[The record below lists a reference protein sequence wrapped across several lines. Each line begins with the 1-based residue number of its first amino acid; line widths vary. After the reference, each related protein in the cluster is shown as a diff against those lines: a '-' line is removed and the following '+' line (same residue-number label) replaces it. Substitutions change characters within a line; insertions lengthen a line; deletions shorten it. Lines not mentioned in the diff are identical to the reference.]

1 MIVRM
6 RFGGHGLG
14 YLRPS
19 MKLSTHSM
27 TLRRAAR
34 SLFGWKALRPNQL
47 AAMRAVMKRRD
58 ALVVLPTGAG
68 KSAIYQIPASL
79 IPGPTVVISPLLALQ
94 QDQIA
99 SLNERQRP
107 ELRAVRIS
115 SNESPTQQAEAITEI
130 REGRAEFL
138 FITPEQL
145 SNPDRMA
152 EVAALKPAL
161 VAIDEA
167 HCISAWGHDFR
178 PDYLALGHLIDGI
191 GRPPVVAL
199 TATASPPVRDDIVAR
214 LRLRDPEV
222 VVSGLDRPNLFV
234 EVAHCP
240 TEDYRWRR
248 LIALLSDDER
258 PGIIYVPTRRAAEEL
273 ATRLTDA
280 GYPTQFYHG
289 GMAAGARHELHEAFL
304 ADEVPIM
311 VATSAFGM
319 GIDKPNI
326 AWVVH
331 MALPDSPDSYFQEI
345 GRAGR
350 DGQPARV
357 LLLWQAED
365 VGLQRFFSGGL
376 PDVDELRDLAALLRR
391 KPATKTELRETTG
404 LGPRKLGQY
413 LSLLEQVGAAEP
425 RARQRIG
432 APRYSPT
439 PTDAAAAALAE
450 AERQQTVTRSRTDM
464 MRAFAETRACR
475 GQTLLAYFGEQ
486 MTQVCGHCDNCHNGT
501 SVADQGAVGPF
512 PVHSQVRHPEWGS
525 GMVLSYE
532 EDKMMV
538 LFEEVG
544 YKTLSVRVVSEQGL
558 LTLD

>member
-1 MIVRM
+1 
-6 RFGGHGLG
+6 
-14 YLRPS
+14 

-34 SLFGWKALRPNQL
+34 SLFGWTALRPNQL

-99 SLNERQRP
+99 ALNERQRP

-115 SNESPTQQAEAITEI
+115 SNESAAQQAEAINEI

-178 PDYLALGHLIDGI
+178 PDYLALGHLIEGI

-199 TATASPPVRDDIVAR
+199 TATASPPVRDDIIAR
-214 LRLRDPEV
+214 LRLHKPEV
-222 VVSGLDRPNLFV
+222 VVSGLDRPNLFL

-248 LIALLSDDER
+248 LVALLRDDER

-280 GYPTQFYHG
+280 GFPAQCYHG
-289 GMAAGARHELHEAFL
+289 GMAAGARSELHEAFL
-304 ADEVPIM
+304 ADQVPIM

-345 GRAGR
+345 GRSGR

-376 PDVDELRDLAALLRR
+376 PDENELRDLAALLRR
-391 KPATKTELRETTG
+391 EPATKTELREATG

-413 LSLLEQVGAAEP
+413 ISLLEQAGAAEP

-439 PTDAAAAALAE
+439 PVDAAAAALAE

-464 MRAFAETRACR
+464 MRAFAETSACR

-486 MTQVCGHCDNCHNGT
+486 MTQVCGHCDNCHAGT

-512 PVHSQVRHPEWGS
+512 AVHSQVRHPEWGH
-525 GMVLSYE
+525 GMVLGYE
-532 EDKMMV
+532 EDKMTV
-538 LFEEVG
+538 LFDEVG

>member
-1 MIVRM
+1 
-6 RFGGHGLG
+6 
-14 YLRPS
+14 
-19 MKLSTHSM
+19 MKLSMHST

-34 SLFGWKALRPNQL
+34 SLFGWTALRPNQL

-99 SLNERQRP
+99 ALNERQRP

-115 SNESPTQQAEAITEI
+115 SDESSAQQAEAIEEI
-130 REGRAEFL
+130 RDGRAEFL

-145 SNPDRMA
+145 SNPDRLA
-152 EVAALKPAL
+152 EVRSLKPAL

-178 PDYLALGHLIDGI
+178 PDYLALGHLIEGI

-199 TATASPPVRDDIVAR
+199 TATASPPVRDDIIAR
-214 LRLRDPEV
+214 LRLHEPEV
-222 VVSGLDRPNLFV
+222 VVSGLDRPNIFL

-240 TEDYRWRR
+240 TDDYRWRR
-248 LIALLSDDER
+248 LLALLRDDQR
-258 PGIIYVPTRRAAEEL
+258 PGIIYVPTRRAAEDL
-273 ATRLTDA
+273 AQRLTDA
-280 GYPTQFYHG
+280 GFRAQFYHG
-289 GMAAGARHELHEAFL
+289 GMPTGARHDLHEAFL
-304 ADEVPIM
+304 ADQVPIM

-350 DGQPARV
+350 DGAPARV
-357 LLLWQAED
+357 LLLWRAED
-365 VGLQRFFSGGL
+365 VGLQRYFSGGL
-376 PDVDELRDLAALLRR
+376 PDATELRDLAALLRKQAR
-391 KPATKTELRETTG
+391 TKKELREVTG

-413 LSLLEQVGAAEP
+413 LSLLEQIGAAEP
-425 RARQRIG
+425 RARQKIG

-439 PTDAAAAALAE
+439 PVDAAAAALAE

-464 MRAFAETRACR
+464 MRAFAETTACR

-486 MTQVCGHCDNCHNGT
+486 MSEVCGHCDNCHAGT
-501 SVADQGAVGPF
+501 STADDGAVGPF
-512 PVHSQVRHPEWGS
+512 PVHSQVRHPEWGP
-525 GMVLSYE
+525 GLVLNYE
-532 EDKMMV
+532 EDRMTV
-538 LFEEVG
+538 LFDEVG
-544 YKTLSVRVVSEQGL
+544 YKTLSVPVVSEQGL

>member
-1 MIVRM
+1 MIARM
-6 RFGGHGLG
+6 SFGGHGPG

-152 EVAALKPAL
+152 EVADLKPAL

-199 TATASPPVRDDIVAR
+199 TATASPPVRDDIIAR

-222 VVSGLDRPNLFV
+222 VVSGLDRSNLFL

-248 LIALLSDDER
+248 LVALLSDDER

-280 GYPTQFYHG
+280 GFPAQFYHG
-289 GMAAGARHELHEAFL
+289 GMAAGARSELHEAFL
-304 ADEVPIM
+304 ADQVPIM

-326 AWVVH
+326 AWVAH

-413 LSLLEQVGAAEP
+413 LSLLEQIGAAEP

-432 APRYSPT
+432 APRYSPA
-439 PTDAAAAALAE
+439 PADAAAAALAE

-464 MRAFAETRACR
+464 MRAFAETTACR

-512 PVHSQVRHPEWGS
+512 PVHSQVRHPEWGR

-532 EDKMMV
+532 EDKMTV
-538 LFEEVG
+538 LFDEVG

>member
-1 MIVRM
+1 M
-6 RFGGHGLG
+6 RLT
-14 YLRPS
+14 
-19 MKLSTHSM
+19 THST
-27 TLRRAAR
+27 TLRRAAK
-34 SLFGWKALRPNQL
+34 SLFGWTALRPNQL

-99 SLNERQRP
+99 ALNERQRP

-115 SNESPTQQAEAITEI
+115 SDETAAQQAEAIEEI
-130 REGRAEFL
+130 RAGRAEFL
-138 FITPEQL
+138 FITPEAL
-145 SNPDRMA
+145 SNPDRLA
-152 EVAALKPAL
+152 EVRALKPAL

-222 VVSGLDRPNLFV
+222 VVSGLDRPNLFL
-234 EVAHCP
+234 EVAYCP
-240 TEDYRWRR
+240 TDDYRWRR
-248 LIALLSDDER
+248 LVALLRDDER

-273 ATRLTDA
+273 AQRLTDA
-280 GYPTQFYHG
+280 GFPAQYYHG
-289 GMAAGARHELHEAFL
+289 GMPTNARNDLHEAFL
-304 ADEVPIM
+304 ADQVPIM

-350 DGQPARV
+350 DGAPARV
-357 LLLWQAED
+357 LLLWRAED
-365 VGLQRFFSGGL
+365 VGLQRYFSGGL
-376 PDVDELRDLAALLRR
+376 PDEKELAELAALLRKQAR
-391 KPATKTELRETTG
+391 TKKELRELTG

-413 LSLLEQVGAAEP
+413 VSLLEQVGAAEP
-425 RARQRIG
+425 RARQRIA
-432 APRYSPT
+432 APRYAP
-439 PTDAAAAALAE
+439 PAAESGRAALAE

-464 MRAFAETRACR
+464 MRAFAETTGCR
-475 GQTLLAYFGEQ
+475 GQALLAYFGEQ
-486 MTQVCGHCDNCHNGT
+486 MSAVCGHCDNCHAGT
-501 SVADQGAVGPF
+501 SVADDGAVGPF
-512 PVHSQVRHPEWGS
+512 PVHSQVRHPEWGA
-525 GMVLSYE
+525 GLVLSYE
-532 EDKMMV
+532 EDRMTV
-538 LFEEVG
+538 LFDEVG

-558 LTLD
+558 LELD

>member
-1 MIVRM
+1 
-6 RFGGHGLG
+6 
-14 YLRPS
+14 

-107 ELRAVRIS
+107 ELRAMRIS
-115 SNESPTQQAEAITEI
+115 SNESASQQAEALADV

-178 PDYLALGHLIDGI
+178 PDYLALGHLIEGI

-199 TATASPPVRDDIVAR
+199 TATASPPVRDDIIAR
-214 LRLRDPEV
+214 LRLRDPDV
-222 VVSGLDRPNLFV
+222 VVSGLDRPNLFL

-240 TEDYRWRR
+240 DEDYRWRR
-248 LIALLSDDER
+248 LMTLLRDEGR

-280 GYPTQFYHG
+280 GFPAQFYHG
-289 GMAAGARHELHEAFL
+289 GMPMGARAELHEAFL
-304 ADEVPIM
+304 ADQVPIM

-357 LLLWQAED
+357 LLLWRAED

-376 PDVDELRDLAALLRR
+376 PDENELRDLAALLR
-391 KPATKTELRETTG
+391 KKAATKTELRETTG

-432 APRYSPT
+432 APRYSPAAV
-439 PTDAAAAALAE
+439 DAAAAALTE

-486 MTQVCGHCDNCHNGT
+486 MSDVCGHCDNCHNGT

-512 PVHSQVRHPEWGS
+512 PVHSQVRHPEWGQ

-532 EDKMMV
+532 EDKMTV

>member
-1 MIVRM
+1 
-6 RFGGHGLG
+6 
-14 YLRPS
+14 
-19 MKLSTHSM
+19 MKLSTNTT

-34 SLFGWKALRPNQL
+34 SLFGWTTLRPPQL

-99 SLNERQRP
+99 ALNERQRP

-115 SNESPTQQAEAITEI
+115 SAESPSQQIEAITEL

-145 SNPDRMA
+145 SDPDRMA
-152 EVAALKPAL
+152 EVRSLKPAL
-161 VAIDEA
+161 VAVDEA

-178 PDYLALGHLIDGI
+178 PDYLALGHLVDGL

-199 TATASPPVRDDIVAR
+199 TATASPPVRDDIIAR

-222 VVSGLDRPNLFV
+222 VISGLDRPNLFV

-240 TEDYRWRR
+240 TDDYRWRR
-248 LIALLSDDER
+248 LTTLLRDDER
-258 PGIIYVPTRRAAEEL
+258 PGIIYVPTRRAAEDL
-273 ATRLTDA
+273 AARLTEA
-280 GYPTQFYHG
+280 GLPAQHYHG
-289 GMAAGARHELHEAFL
+289 GMPTGARHELHEAFL
-304 ADEVPIM
+304 ADRVPIM

-350 DGQPARV
+350 DGEPARV
-357 LLLWQAED
+357 LLLWRAED
-365 VGLQRFFSGGL
+365 VSLQRYFSGGL
-376 PDVDELRDLAALLRR
+376 PDPTELRDLAALLRKQPRTR
-391 KPATKTELRETTG
+391 KELRELTG
-404 LGPRKLGQY
+404 LGARKLGQY
-413 LSLLEQVGAAEP
+413 LALLEQVGAARP
-425 RARQRIG
+425 RARQQIG
-432 APRYSPT
+432 TPRYSPT
-439 PTDAAAAALAE
+439 PVDAAAAALAE
-450 AERQQTVTRSRTDM
+450 AERQRTVTRSRTDM
-464 MRAFAETRACR
+464 MRAFAETTACR
-475 GQTLLAYFGEQ
+475 GQTLLAYFGER
-486 MTQVCGHCDNCHNGT
+486 MSAVCGHCDNCHAG
-501 SVADQGAVGPF
+501 SSSADDGAVGPF
-512 PVHSQVRHPEWGS
+512 PVHSQVRHPEWGA
-525 GMVLSYE
+525 GLVLNYV
-532 EDKMMV
+532 DDRMTV
-538 LFEEVG
+538 LFDEVG
-544 YKTLSVRVVSEQGL
+544 YKTLSVPVVSEQGL

>member
-1 MIVRM
+1 
-6 RFGGHGLG
+6 
-14 YLRPS
+14 
-19 MKLSTHSM
+19 MKLSTHST
-27 TLRRAAR
+27 TLRRAAK
-34 SLFGWKALRPNQL
+34 SLFGWTALRPHQL

-99 SLNERQRP
+99 ALNERQRP

-115 SNESPTQQAEAITEI
+115 SAESPAQQAEAIAEI
-130 REGRAEFL
+130 RDGRAEFL

-145 SNPDRMA
+145 ANPDRTA
-152 EVAALKPAL
+152 EVKSLRPAL

-178 PDYLALGHLIDGI
+178 PDYLALGHLVEGI

-214 LRLRDPEV
+214 LRLREPEV
-222 VVSGLDRPNLFV
+222 VVSGLDRPNLFL

-248 LIALLSDDER
+248 LLALLRDDTR
-258 PGIIYVPTRRAAEEL
+258 PGIIYVPTRRSAEEL
-273 ATRLTDA
+273 AARLTDA
-280 GYPTQFYHG
+280 GFPAQHYHG
-289 GMAAGARHELHEAFL
+289 GMAAGARAELHEAFL
-304 ADEVPIM
+304 ADQVPIM

-350 DGQPARV
+350 DGAPARV

-376 PDVDELRDLAALLRR
+376 PDETELRDLSALLRKQAR
-391 KPATKTELRETTG
+391 TKKELREVTG

-413 LSLLEQVGAAEP
+413 LALLEQVGAAEP
-425 RARQRIG
+425 RARQRVG

-439 PTDAAAAALAE
+439 PVDAAAAALAE
-450 AERQQTVTRSRTDM
+450 AERQQSVTRSRTDM
-464 MRAFAETRACR
+464 MRAFAETTACR

-486 MTQVCGHCDNCHNGT
+486 MTRVCGHCDNCHAGT
-501 SVADQGAVGPF
+501 STADDGAVGPF
-512 PVHSQVRHPEWGS
+512 PVHSQVRHPEWGP
-525 GMVLSYE
+525 GLVLSYE
-532 EDKMMV
+532 EGRMTV
-538 LFEEVG
+538 LFDEVG
-544 YKTLSVRVVSEQGL
+544 YKTLSVSVVSEQGL

>member
-1 MIVRM
+1 
-6 RFGGHGLG
+6 
-14 YLRPS
+14 
-19 MKLSTHSM
+19 M
-27 TLRRAAR
+27 TSPLNATRLRRAAR
-34 SLFGWKALRPNQL
+34 NLFGWHSLRPHQL

-99 SLNERQRP
+99 ALNERRRP

-115 SNESPTQQAEAITEI
+115 SNETSAQQAEAVAEL
-130 REGRAEFL
+130 RDGRAEFL

-152 EVAALKPAL
+152 EIRDLRPAL
-161 VAIDEA
+161 VAVDEA

-178 PDYLALGHLIDGI
+178 PDYLALGHLIAGI

-199 TATASPPVRDDIVAR
+199 TATASPPVRDDIIAR
-214 LRLRDPEV
+214 LRLTDPEI
-222 VVSGLDRPNLFV
+222 VVSGLDRPNIFV

-248 LIALLSDDER
+248 LVALLREDER
-258 PGIIYVPTRRAAEEL
+258 PGIIYVPTRRSAEDL

-280 GYPTQFYHG
+280 GFPAQYYHG
-289 GMAAGARHELHEAFL
+289 GMAAGAREGLHEAFL
-304 ADEVPIM
+304 ADQVPIM

-350 DGQPARV
+350 NDEPARV
-357 LLLWQAED
+357 LLLWRAED
-365 VGLQRFFSGGL
+365 VGLQRYFSGGL
-376 PDVDELRDLAALLRR
+376 PDEAELRELAALLRR
-391 KPATKTELRETTG
+391 APMTRTELREHTG
-404 LGPRKLGQY
+404 LGARKLGN
-413 LSLLEQVGAAEP
+413 LLALLEQVGAAAP
-425 RARQRIG
+425 QAGQRMG
-432 APRYSPT
+432 APRYAPE
-439 PTDAAAAALAE
+439 PAEAARAALAE
-450 AERQQTVTRSRTDM
+450 AERQQAVQRSRTDM
-464 MRAFAETRACR
+464 MRAFAETRSCR
-475 GQTLLAYFGEQ
+475 SQTLLAYFGEQ
-486 MTQVCGHCDNCHNGT
+486 MTTVCAHCDNCHAGT
-501 SVADQGAVGPF
+501 SVADDGASGPF
-512 PVHSQVRHPEWGS
+512 PVHSQVRHAEWGT
-525 GMVLSYE
+525 GLVLSYE
-532 EDKMMV
+532 ADRMTV
-538 LFEEVG
+538 LFDDVG
-544 YKTLSVRVVSEQGL
+544 YKTLSVPVVSEQGL
-558 LTLD
+558 LVAG

>member
-1 MIVRM
+1 
-6 RFGGHGLG
+6 
-14 YLRPS
+14 
-19 MKLSTHSM
+19 MKLSMHST

-34 SLFGWKALRPNQL
+34 SLFGWTALRPNQL

-99 SLNERQRP
+99 ALNERQRP

-115 SNESPTQQAEAITEI
+115 SDESPAQQAQAIEEI
-130 REGRAEFL
+130 RDGRAEFL

-152 EVAALKPAL
+152 EVRALKPAL

-178 PDYLALGHLIDGI
+178 PDYLALGHLIQGI

-199 TATASPPVRDDIVAR
+199 TATASPPVRDDIIAR

-222 VVSGLDRPNLFV
+222 VVSGLDRPNLFL

-240 TEDYRWRR
+240 TDDYRWRR
-248 LIALLSDDER
+248 LVALLRDDQR

-273 ATRLTDA
+273 AQRLTDA
-280 GYPTQFYHG
+280 GFPAQYYHG
-289 GMAAGARHELHEAFL
+289 GMATGARHELHEAFL
-304 ADEVPIM
+304 ADQVPIM

-350 DGQPARV
+350 DGAPARV

-365 VGLQRFFSGGL
+365 VGLQRYFSGGL
-376 PDVDELRDLAALLRR
+376 PDETELRDLAALLRR
-391 KPATKTELRETTG
+391 EARTKKELREVTG

-413 LSLLEQVGAAEP
+413 LSLLEQIGAAEP

-432 APRYSPT
+432 APRYSPR
-439 PTDAAAAALAE
+439 PVDAAAAALAE

-464 MRAFAETRACR
+464 MRAFAETTACR

-486 MTQVCGHCDNCHNGT
+486 MSEVCGHCDNCHAGT
-501 SVADQGAVGPF
+501 STADDGAVGPF
-512 PVHSQVRHPEWGS
+512 PVHSQVRHPEWGT
-525 GMVLSYE
+525 GLVLNYE
-532 EDKMMV
+532 EDRMTV
-538 LFEEVG
+538 LFDEVG
-544 YKTLSVRVVSEQGL
+544 YKTLSVPVVSEQGL
-558 LTLD
+558 LTRD

>member
-1 MIVRM
+1 
-6 RFGGHGLG
+6 
-14 YLRPS
+14 

-99 SLNERQRP
+99 ALNERQRP

-115 SNESPTQQAEAITEI
+115 SNESAAQQAEAITEI

-178 PDYLALGHLIDGI
+178 PDYLALGHLIEGL

-199 TATASPPVRDDIVAR
+199 TATASPPVRDDIIAR
-214 LRLRDPEV
+214 LRLRDPDV
-222 VVSGLDRPNLFV
+222 VISGLDRPNLFL

-240 TEDYRWRR
+240 DEDYRWRR
-248 LIALLSDDER
+248 LMTLLRDEGR
-258 PGIIYVPTRRAAEEL
+258 PGIIYVPTRRSSEEL
-273 ATRLTDA
+273 AARLTDA
-280 GYPTQFYHG
+280 GFPALSYHG
-289 GMAAGARHELHEAFL
+289 GMPVGARAELHEAFL
-304 ADEVPIM
+304 ADQVPIM

-357 LLLWQAED
+357 LLLWRAED

-391 KPATKTELRETTG
+391 KAATKTDLREATG

-413 LSLLEQVGAAEP
+413 LALLEQVGAAEP

-439 PTDAAAAALAE
+439 PTDAASAALAE

-464 MRAFAETRACR
+464 MRAFAETNACR

-486 MTQVCGHCDNCHNGT
+486 MTDVCGHCDNCHNGT
-501 SVADQGAVGPF
+501 SVADEGAVGPF
-512 PVHSQVRHPEWGS
+512 PVHSRVRHPEWGQ
-525 GMVLSYE
+525 GLVLSYE
-532 EDKMMV
+532 DDKMTV
-538 LFEEVG
+538 LFDEVG

>member
-1 MIVRM
+1 
-6 RFGGHGLG
+6 
-14 YLRPS
+14 
-19 MKLSTHSM
+19 MKLTTHSSS
-27 TLRRAAR
+27 LRRAAR
-34 SLFGWKALRPNQL
+34 NLFGWTALRPNQL

-99 SLNERQRP
+99 ALNERQRP

-115 SNESPTQQAEAITEI
+115 SDESAAQQAEAIEDI
-130 REGRAEFL
+130 RAGRAEFL
-138 FITPEQL
+138 FITPEAL
-145 SNPDRMA
+145 SNPDRLA
-152 EVAALKPAL
+152 EVRELKPAL

-178 PDYLALGHLIDGI
+178 PDYLALGHLIDGL

-199 TATASPPVRDDIVAR
+199 TATASPPVRDDIIAR
-214 LRLRDPEV
+214 LRLREPEV
-222 VVSGLDRPNLFV
+222 VVSGLDRPNLFL
-234 EVAHCP
+234 EVAYCP

-273 ATRLTDA
+273 AERLTGA
-280 GYPTQFYHG
+280 GYPADFYHG
-289 GMAAGARHELHEAFL
+289 GMPTAARHELHEAFL
-304 ADEVPIM
+304 ADRVPIM

-350 DGQPARV
+350 DGSPARV
-357 LLLWQAED
+357 LLLWRSED
-365 VGLQRFFSGGL
+365 VGLQRYFSGGL
-376 PDVDELRDLAALLRR
+376 PDSKELTELAAVLRGKARNR
-391 KPATKTELRETTG
+391 KELRELTG

-413 LSLLEQVGAAEP
+413 LSLLEQIGAAEP
-425 RARQRIG
+425 RAKQRIG
-432 APRYSPT
+432 APRYAP
-439 PTDAAAAALAE
+439 AAAESGRAALAE

-464 MRAFAETRACR
+464 MRAFAETTGCR
-475 GQTLLAYFGEQ
+475 GQALLAYFGEQ
-486 MTQVCGHCDNCHNGT
+486 MNEVCGHCDNCHAGT
-501 SVADQGAVGPF
+501 SVAGDGAVGPF
-512 PVHSQVRHPEWGS
+512 PVHSQVRHPEWGA
-525 GMVLSYE
+525 GLVLSYE
-532 EDKMMV
+532 EDRMTV
-538 LFEEVG
+538 LFDEVG

-558 LTLD
+558 LELD

>member
-1 MIVRM
+1 MNLTR
-6 RFGGHGLG
+6 H
-14 YLRPS
+14 
-19 MKLSTHSM
+19 ST

-34 SLFGWKALRPNQL
+34 SLFGWTALRPNQL
-47 AAMRAVMKRRD
+47 AAMRAVMKRHD

-79 IPGPTVVISPLLALQ
+79 IPGPTVVVSPLLALQ

-99 SLNERQRP
+99 ALNERQRP
-107 ELRAVRIS
+107 ELRAVRVS
-115 SNESPTQQAEAITEI
+115 SHESPAQRAAAIEEL
-130 REGRAEFL
+130 RAGRAEFL

-145 SNPDRMA
+145 SDPERMA
-152 EVAALKPAL
+152 EVRALRPAL
-161 VAIDEA
+161 VAVDEA

-178 PDYLALGHLIDGI
+178 PDYLALGHLIEGI

-214 LRLRDPEV
+214 LRLRDPEI
-222 VVSGLDRPNLFV
+222 VVSGLDRANLFL

-248 LIALLSDDER
+248 LIALLGSDER

-273 ATRLTDA
+273 AARLTGA
-280 GYPTQFYHG
+280 GFPARFYHG
-289 GMAAGARHELHEAFL
+289 GMPAAARGELHEAFL
-304 ADEVPIM
+304 ADQVPIM

-326 AWVVH
+326 GWVVH

-350 DGQPARV
+350 DGAPARV

-365 VGLQRFFSGGL
+365 VGLRRFFSGGL
-376 PDVDELRDLAALLRR
+376 PDSTELRDLAALLREKPRTR
-391 KPATKTELRETTG
+391 KELREPTG
-404 LGPRKLGQY
+404 LGPRKLGHY

-425 RARQRIG
+425 RAKGRIG
-432 APRYSPT
+432 VPRYAPE
-439 PTDAAAAALAE
+439 PVDAAAAALAE
-450 AERQQTVTRSRTDM
+450 AERQQALTRSRTDM
-464 MRAFAETRACR
+464 MRAFAETTGCR
-475 GQTLLAYFGEQ
+475 GQALLAYFGEQ
-486 MTQVCGHCDNCHNGT
+486 MTEVCGHCDNCHAGT
-501 SVADQGAVGPF
+501 STPDDGAVGPF
-512 PVHSQVRHPEWGS
+512 PVHSQVRHPEWGA
-525 GMVLSYE
+525 GLVLGYE
-532 EDKMMV
+532 EDRMTV
-538 LFEEVG
+538 LFDEVG
-544 YKTLSVRVVSEQGL
+544 YKTLSVRVVSEQEL

>member
-1 MIVRM
+1 MIARM
-6 RFGGHGLG
+6 RFGGHGPG

-152 EVAALKPAL
+152 EVADLKPAL

-199 TATASPPVRDDIVAR
+199 TATASPPVRDDIIAR

-222 VVSGLDRPNLFV
+222 VVSGLDRSNLFL

-248 LIALLSDDER
+248 LVALLSDDER

-280 GYPTQFYHG
+280 GFPAQFYHG
-289 GMAAGARHELHEAFL
+289 GMAAGARAELHEAFL
-304 ADEVPIM
+304 ADQVPIM

-326 AWVVH
+326 AWVAH

-413 LSLLEQVGAAEP
+413 LSLLEQIGAAEP

-432 APRYSPT
+432 APRYSPA
-439 PTDAAAAALAE
+439 PADAAAAALAE

-464 MRAFAETRACR
+464 MRAFAETTACR

-512 PVHSQVRHPEWGS
+512 PVHSQVRHPEWGR

-532 EDKMMV
+532 EDKMTV
-538 LFEEVG
+538 LFDEVG

>member
-1 MIVRM
+1 
-6 RFGGHGLG
+6 
-14 YLRPS
+14 
-19 MKLSTHSM
+19 MKLTTHPMS
-27 TLRRAAR
+27 LRRAAR
-34 SLFGWKALRPNQL
+34 SLFGWSTLRPNQL

-99 SLNERQRP
+99 ALNERRRP

-115 SNESPTQQAEAITEI
+115 SDEAPSQQAEAIAEI
-130 REGRAEFL
+130 RDGRAEFL

-145 SNPDRMA
+145 ANPQRLA
-152 EVAALKPAL
+152 EVRELKPAL

-178 PDYLALGHLIDGI
+178 PDYLALGQLIEGI

-199 TATASPPVRDDIVAR
+199 TATASPPVREDIVAR
-214 LRLRDPEV
+214 LRLRDPEI
-222 VVSGLDRPNLFV
+222 VVSGLDRPNLFF

-248 LIALLSDDER
+248 LIALLEQDER
-258 PGIIYVPTRRAAEEL
+258 PGIIYVPTRRAAEDL
-273 ATRLTDA
+273 AARLTETGFPA
-280 GYPTQFYHG
+280 QYYHG
-289 GMAAGARHELHEAFL
+289 GMPGGARTRLHEAFL
-304 ADEVPIM
+304 ADQVPIM

-365 VGLQRFFSGGL
+365 IGLQRYFSGGL
-376 PDVDELRDLAALLRR
+376 PDATELRDLAALLRR
-391 KPATKTELRETTG
+391 GPSTRKELRESTG

-413 LSLLEQVGAAEP
+413 LALLEQVGAAQP
-425 RARQRIG
+425 RAGQRIG

-439 PTDAAAAALAE
+439 PVAAADAALAE
-450 AERQQTVTRSRTDM
+450 AERQQNLTRSRTDM
-464 MRAFAETRACR
+464 MRAFAETSACR

-486 MTQVCGHCDNCHNGT
+486 MTAICGHCDNCHAGT
-501 SVADQGAVGPF
+501 SVADDGAVGPF
-512 PVHSQVRHPEWGS
+512 PVHSQVRHPEWGA
-525 GMVLSYE
+525 GLVLSYE
-532 EDKMMV
+532 EGRMTV
-538 LFEEVG
+538 LFDEVG
-544 YKTLSVRVVSEQGL
+544 YKTLSVSVVSEQGL
-558 LTLD
+558 LSLD

>member
-1 MIVRM
+1 
-6 RFGGHGLG
+6 
-14 YLRPS
+14 
-19 MKLSTHSM
+19 MKLSMHST

-34 SLFGWKALRPNQL
+34 SLFGWTALRPNQL

-99 SLNERQRP
+99 ALNERQRP

-115 SNESPTQQAEAITEI
+115 SDESPAQQAQAIAEI
-130 REGRAEFL
+130 RDGRAEFL

-152 EVAALKPAL
+152 EVRALKPAL

-178 PDYLALGHLIDGI
+178 PDYLALGHLIEGI

-199 TATASPPVRDDIVAR
+199 TATASPPVRDDIIAR

-222 VVSGLDRPNLFV
+222 VVSGLDRPNLFQ

-240 TEDYRWRR
+240 TDDYRWRR
-248 LIALLSDDER
+248 LVALLRDDQR
-258 PGIIYVPTRRAAEEL
+258 PGIIYVPTRRAAEDL
-273 ATRLTDA
+273 AQRLTDA
-280 GYPTQFYHG
+280 GFPSQCYHG
-289 GMAAGARHELHEAFL
+289 GMATGARHELHEAFL
-304 ADEVPIM
+304 ADQVPIM

-350 DGQPARV
+350 DGAPARV

-365 VGLQRFFSGGL
+365 VGLQRYFSGGL
-376 PDVDELRDLAALLRR
+376 PDSTELRDLAALLRKEAR
-391 KPATKTELRETTG
+391 TKKELREVTG

-413 LSLLEQVGAAEP
+413 LSLLEQIGAAES

-432 APRYSPT
+432 APRYSPR
-439 PTDAAAAALAE
+439 PVEAAAAALAE
-450 AERQQTVTRSRTDM
+450 AERQQTVTRSRTNM
-464 MRAFAETRACR
+464 MRAFAETTACR

-486 MTQVCGHCDNCHNGT
+486 MSEVCGHCDNCHAGT
-501 SVADQGAVGPF
+501 STADDGAIGPF
-512 PVHSQVRHPEWGS
+512 PVHSQVRHPEWGA
-525 GMVLSYE
+525 GLVLNYE
-532 EDKMMV
+532 EDRMTV
-538 LFEEVG
+538 LFDEVG
-544 YKTLSVRVVSEQGL
+544 YKTLSVPVVSEQGL

>member
-1 MIVRM
+1 
-6 RFGGHGLG
+6 
-14 YLRPS
+14 
-19 MKLSTHSM
+19 MKLSTHST
-27 TLRRAAR
+27 TLRRAAK
-34 SLFGWKALRPNQL
+34 SLFGWTALRPHQL

-99 SLNERQRP
+99 ALNERQRP

-115 SNESPTQQAEAITEI
+115 SDESPAQQAEAIAEI
-130 REGRAEFL
+130 RDGRAEFL

-145 SNPDRMA
+145 ANPDRTA
-152 EVAALKPAL
+152 EVKSLKPAL

-178 PDYLALGHLIDGI
+178 PDYLALGHLVEGI

-199 TATASPPVRDDIVAR
+199 TATASPPVRDDIVVR
-214 LRLRDPEV
+214 LRLREPEV
-222 VVSGLDRPNLFV
+222 VVSGLDRPNLFL

-248 LIALLSDDER
+248 LLALLRDDTR
-258 PGIIYVPTRRAAEEL
+258 PGIIYVPTRRSAEEL
-273 ATRLTDA
+273 AARLTDA
-280 GYPTQFYHG
+280 GFPAQYYHG
-289 GMAAGARHELHEAFL
+289 GMAAGARAELHEAFL
-304 ADEVPIM
+304 ADQVPIM

-350 DGQPARV
+350 DGAPARV

-376 PDVDELRDLAALLRR
+376 PDETELRDLSALLRKQARTR
-391 KPATKTELRETTG
+391 KELREVTG

-413 LSLLEQVGAAEP
+413 LALLEQVGAAET
-425 RARQRIG
+425 RARQRVG
-432 APRYSPT
+432 APRHSPT
-439 PTDAAAAALAE
+439 PVDAAAAALAE
-450 AERQQTVTRSRTDM
+450 AERRQSVTRSRTDM
-464 MRAFAETRACR
+464 MRAFAETTACR

-486 MTQVCGHCDNCHNGT
+486 MTKVCGHCDNCHAGT
-501 SVADQGAVGPF
+501 STADDGAVGPF
-512 PVHSQVRHPEWGS
+512 PVHSQVRHPEWGP
-525 GMVLSYE
+525 GLVLGYE
-532 EDKMMV
+532 EDRMTV
-538 LFEEVG
+538 LFDEVG
-544 YKTLSVRVVSEQGL
+544 YKTLSVSVVSEQGL